1 MPRSNQALHRLWS
14 RALIALIGVGLAGCG
29 GSNDAAETL
38 AETLAK
44 EEDRYQMG
52 APIDDSSFA
61 LIIESDRSPSRID
74 CRAGQH
80 SKRSSLGKA

>member
-38 AETLAK
+38 AK

-52 APIDDSSFA
+52 APIDDS
-61 LIIESDRSPSRID
+61 
-74 CRAGQH
+74 
-80 SKRSSLGKA
+80 

>member
-29 GSNDAAETL
+29 GSNDA

-74 CRAGQH
+74 CRAGRH